1 MMDSMEIIS
10 SFSFNPFV
18 LCHEPTIL
26 LNASKTYIK
35 KTATTRFS
43 YSTNA
48 RRGIHITASPAIS
61 NSSSKKKNIPR
72 FFLFYSPLSR
82 DSTCLW
88 LLFLSTGG
96 NKKSA
101 RWPRSD
107 ALHRS
112 AVAARPLPTRP
123 PVSAHAPTSFPFII
137 SCFLFFSFFL
147 FFFKINTSYTSYVY
161 VNIKSGICA

>member
-61 NSSSKKKNIPR
+61 NSSSKKKKYLKV
-72 FFLFYSPLSR
+72 FFILFSPQSRLDLSMASVSFDR
-82 DSTCLW
+82 WKQEVRQVTTVRCAPPVRRRRPPATDTATGERARAH
-88 LLFLSTGG
+88 FLS
-96 NKKSA
+96 
-101 RWPRSD
+101 
-107 ALHRS
+107 LH
-112 AVAARPLPTRP
+112 
-123 PVSAHAPTSFPFII
+123 H
-137 SCFLFFSFFL
+137 
-147 FFFKINTSYTSYVY
+147 
-161 VNIKSGICA
+161 